1 MAAPCGKRRENAPW
15 PTASARPPPC
25 NATATCSTR
34 RQIAKLDRTWQAAIL
49 DHLKDRIAPLDDPR
63 RYGKPLIGDRKGL
76 WRYRAGD
83 YRIPRE
89 LRDAELVVLVVT
101 IGHRSAIYRNA

>member
-1 MAAPCGKRRENAPW
+1 
-15 PTASARPPPC
+15 
-25 NATATCSTR
+25 
-34 RQIAKLDRTWQAAIL
+34 
-49 DHLKDRIAPLDDPR
+49 LDDPR

-76 WRYRAGD
+76 WRYRVGD

-101 IGHRSAIYRNA
+101 IGHRSAFYRNA